1 MQERLASGDI
11 QCFLVSGGILLGSSW
26 AKMSRLTVPLN
37 PLRGSLRRLRSPG
50 ETADQLK
57 HRDAAL
63 ESRAPRVFVI
73 VAAPILWTLR
83 MVGHSFLREAIRA
96 RLIRLSLR
104 GRLEPPCFLRRIGY
118 L

>member
-63 ESRAPRVFVI
+63 ESRALHFRDRGR
-73 VAAPILWTLR
+73 PILWTVR
-83 MVGHSFLREAIRA
+83 MVGHSFLREAICA

>member
-37 PLRGSLRRLRSPG
+37 PLRGSFRRLRSPG

-63 ESRAPRVFVI
+63 ESRAPCVFVI
-73 VAAPILWTLR
+73 VTAQDGRSLVFARGNLCPIDCPK
-83 MVGHSFLREAIRA
+83 VA
-96 RLIRLSLR
+96 RTD
-104 GRLEPPCFLRRIGY
+104 
-118 L
+118 